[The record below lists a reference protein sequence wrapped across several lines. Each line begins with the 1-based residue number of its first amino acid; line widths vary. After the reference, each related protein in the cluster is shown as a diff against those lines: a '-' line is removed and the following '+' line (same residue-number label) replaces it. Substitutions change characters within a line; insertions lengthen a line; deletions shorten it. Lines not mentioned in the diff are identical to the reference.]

1 MARQGVGHLGPRLRG
16 GGPRRHRP
24 GRGRGRRGDRR
35 EAPGR
40 APPARRGGPRRRR
53 VRRADPPSSG
63 GEALMHVPDGFLAPQ
78 ITVPAYL
85 AAAPLWAWAA
95 RRHFGSRAVDALPVM
110 GSLTALAFVLQ
121 TLRVPV
127 PGGTSIHLVG
137 ATLLAL
143 LYGPLAAFVCES
155 VVLAV
160 QALFFGTGGV
170 TTLAVNALAMGLLG
184 PGAGWLAFRA
194 ARRAEREPA
203 RARAEEPHGER
214 IHRERRHPAGAEEER
229 LHREDDALA
238 YERGERTVEQREE
251 RRADEVDRG
260 SAGHRDAERLEDEG
274 ERGERSHHRERV
286 HGAGAEVAARRPRPQ
301 RRRRQVRGDGD
312 LRREEAVR
320 DVHQGLTAR

>member
-194 ARRAEREPA
+194 ARRLGEGPA
-203 RARAEEPHGER
+203 ALLAAWLAASFLLSAVTDWRVLALALGVALAVFH
-214 IHRERRHPAGAEEER
+214 AGAAARVRKVLRLALPLSLGASAASWSFER
-229 LHREDDALA
+229 LAGRPGPGLAPMLALNLRTVLLAFLALA
-238 YERGERTVEQREE
+238 VL
-251 RRADEVDRG
+251 A
-260 SAGHRDAERLEDEG
+260 
-274 ERGERSHHRERV
+274 
-286 HGAGAEVAARRPRPQ
+286 
-301 RRRRQVRGDGD
+301 
-312 LRREEAVR
+312 
-320 DVHQGLTAR
+320 

>member
-1 MARQGVGHLGPRLRG
+1 
-16 GGPRRHRP
+16 
-24 GRGRGRRGDRR
+24 
-35 EAPGR
+35 
-40 APPARRGGPRRRR
+40 
-53 VRRADPPSSG
+53 
-63 GEALMHVPDGFLAPQ
+63 MHVPDGFLAPQ

-194 ARRAEREPA
+194 ARRLGEGPA
-203 RARAEEPHGER
+203 AFLAAWTGTQAASLAVALVLALQHTLDPGIFPVAPEAVLAATMLPSLAVTGLVEGAYTLGALGLLRRAKLH
-214 IHRERRHPAGAEEER
+214 AGA
-229 LHREDDALA
+229 
-238 YERGERTVEQREE
+238 
-251 RRADEVDRG
+251 
-260 SAGHRDAERLEDEG
+260 
-274 ERGERSHHRERV
+274 
-286 HGAGAEVAARRPRPQ
+286 
-301 RRRRQVRGDGD
+301 
-312 LRREEAVR
+312 
-320 DVHQGLTAR
+320 